1 MSTMRPRGLLV
12 LLFTVVLMAGFAA
25 PATAL
30 VLPHPEKAKRLTI
43 QGHLIGKV
51 GKGHKVRLLMTA
63 ADPKGFID
71 LQSMTARLT
80 LRGQVLQE
88 IVYRISDS
96 SVEITGQKPVRV
108 GERPAPE
115 GSFFQIFPHH
125 ARPIRQT
132 FSVEFTLW
140 IKFLEPVSKSATW
153 QFLATDRANPPH
165 SVALRSKVRLAPG
178 FLSWGTLGIA
188 VAVALFIGSYAGN
201 SMTHRK
207 YREAEPS
214 VWDIVERRLK
224 EQKARPPTVFALRG
238 DGVMR

>member
-1 MSTMRPRGLLV
+1 
-12 LLFTVVLMAGFAA
+12 
-25 PATAL
+25 
-30 VLPHPEKAKRLTI
+30 
-43 QGHLIGKV
+43 
-51 GKGHKVRLLMTA
+51 MTA
-63 ADPKGFID
+63 ADPKGFFD

-108 GERPAPE
+108 GDRPAPE
-115 GSFFQIFPHH
+115 GSFFQMFPHH
-125 ARPIRQT
+125 GRFIRQT

-153 QFLATDRANPPH
+153 QFLATDGSNR
-165 SVALRSKVRLAPG
+165 SVALRSKVRLAQG

-201 SMTHRK
+201 TMTHRR

-224 EQKARPPTVFALRG
+224 EQKARPPTIYALRG
-238 DGVMR
+238 DGGMR